1 MRKLATIRKID
12 DIVPIKGADF
22 IELAIVDGWKCVVK
36 KGEFKIGHAVI
47 YCEVDSWIPYGI
59 APFLCKTDPP
69 REYNGVKGERLK
81 TVKLRGQISQG
92 LILPL
97 YLSRSER
104 SWCLPPAWNYYPIK
118 VSVGDDV
125 TEMLGI
131 QKWER
136 PIPVE
141 LSGLVKGNW
150 PDGIPKTDQERV
162 QNIVNMYQFYKNSGY
177 TFELTEKLE
186 GTSATYY
193 LDLEG
198 EFHVCS
204 RNINLKY
211 SETNLYWRMAEKYD
225 IKKWMHDLNL
235 FGIAIQGEIIGEG
248 IQGNVYKIKGN
259 EFHVFDI
266 YNKKDGDYINPEK
279 RCELCLSMN
288 LQRVPVIDTQFKL
301 KHDIDGVIKFAE
313 GSSILHKTER
323 EGIVFKSN
331 EDSSVSFKVISNKY
345 LLGED

>member
-36 KGEFKIGHAVI
+36 KGDFNIGDVVI

-59 APFLCKTDPP
+59 APFLCKNDPP
-69 REYNGVKGERLK
+69 KEYNGVKGERLK

-97 YLSRSER
+97 FYSRSER
-104 SWCLPPAWNYYPIK
+104 SWCFPPEWNYLPIK

-125 TEMLGI
+125 TEILGI
-131 QKWER
+131 QKWEK

-141 LSGLVKGNW
+141 LSGLVKGNM

-162 QNIVNMYQFYKNSGY
+162 QNIVNMYQFFKNSGY

-193 LDLEG
+193 LDFEG

-211 SETNLYWRMAEKYD
+211 SETNIYWRMAEKYD

-235 FGIAIQGEIIGEG
+235 FGIAIQGEVIGEG

-259 EFHVFDI
+259 EFHVFDM
-266 YNKKDGDYINPEK
+266 YNRKDGDYINPEK
-279 RCELCLSMN
+279 RRELCLSMN
-288 LQRVPVIDTQFKL
+288 LQHVPVIDTQFKL
-301 KHDIDGVIKFAE
+301 KHDIDEVIKFAE
-313 GSSILHKTER
+313 GSSVLYNTER

-331 EDSSVSFKVISNKY
+331 EDSYVRFKVISNKY

>member
-36 KGEFKIGHAVI
+36 KGDFNIGDVVI

-59 APFLCKTDPP
+59 APFLCKNDPP

-97 YLSRSER
+97 FYSRSER
-104 SWCLPPAWNYYPIK
+104 SWCFPPEWNFLPIK

-131 QKWER
+131 QKWEK
-136 PIPVE
+136 PIPIE
-141 LSGLVKGNW
+141 LSGIVKGNR

-162 QNIVNMYQFYKNSGY
+162 QNIVNMYQFFKNSGY

-204 RNINLKY
+204 QNINLKY

-235 FGIAIQGEIIGEG
+235 FGIAIQGEVIGEKV
-248 IQGNVYKIKGN
+248 QGNVYKLKGN
-259 EFHVFDI
+259 EFRVFDM
-266 YNKKDGDYINPEK
+266 YNRKDGDYINPEK
-279 RCELCLSMN
+279 RRELCLSMN
-288 LQRVPVIDTQFKL
+288 LQHVPVIDTQFKL
-301 KHDIDGVIKFAE
+301 KHDIDEVIKFAE
-313 GSSILHKTER
+313 GSSVLYDTER

-331 EDSSVSFKVISNKY
+331 EDSYVRFKVISNKY

>member
-36 KGEFKIGHAVI
+36 KGDFNIGDVVI
-47 YCEVDSWIPYGI
+47 YCEVDSWIPYDI

-69 REYNGVKGERLK
+69 KEYNGVKGERLK

-97 YLSRSER
+97 FYSRSER
-104 SWCLPPAWNYYPIK
+104 SWCFPPEWNYLPIK

-125 TEMLGI
+125 TEILGI
-131 QKWER
+131 QKWEK

-162 QNIVNMYQFYKNSGY
+162 QNIVNMYQFFKNSGY

-193 LDLEG
+193 LDFEG

-211 SETNLYWRMAEKYD
+211 SETNIYWRMAEKYD
-225 IKKWMHDLNL
+225 IKKWMYDLNL
-235 FGIAIQGEIIGEG
+235 FGIAIQGEVIGEG

-259 EFHVFDI
+259 EFHVFDM
-266 YNKKDGDYINPEK
+266 YNIKDGDYINPEK
-279 RCELCLSMN
+279 RRELCLSMN
-288 LQRVPVIDTQFKL
+288 LQHVPVIDTQFKL
-301 KHDIDGVIKFAE
+301 KHDIDEVIKFAE
-313 GSSILHKTER
+313 GSSVLYDTER

-331 EDSSVSFKVISNKY
+331 EDSYVRFKVISNKY

>member
-36 KGEFKIGHAVI
+36 KGDFNIGDVVI

-59 APFLCKTDPP
+59 APFLCKNDPP
-69 REYNGVKGERLK
+69 KEYNGVKGERLK

-97 YLSRSER
+97 FYSRSER
-104 SWCLPPAWNYYPIK
+104 SWCFPPEWNYLPIK

-125 TEMLGI
+125 TEILGI
-131 QKWER
+131 QKWEK

-162 QNIVNMYQFYKNSGY
+162 QNIINLYKFYKNSGY

-193 LDLEG
+193 LDFEG

-211 SETNLYWRMAEKYD
+211 SETNIYWRMAEKYD

-235 FGIAIQGEIIGEG
+235 FGIAIQGEVIGGG

-259 EFHVFDI
+259 EFHVFDM
-266 YNKKDGDYINPEK
+266 YNRKDGDYINPEK
-279 RCELCLSMN
+279 RRELCLSMN
-288 LQRVPVIDTQFKL
+288 LQHVPVIDTQFKL
-301 KHDIDGVIKFAE
+301 KHDIDEVIKFAE
-313 GSSILHKTER
+313 GSSVLYDTER

-331 EDSSVSFKVISNKY
+331 EDSFVSFKVISNKY

>member
-36 KGEFKIGHAVI
+36 KGDFNIGDVVI

-59 APFLCKTDPP
+59 APFLCKNDPP

-97 YLSRSER
+97 FYSRSER
-104 SWCLPPAWNYYPIK
+104 SWCFPPEWNFLPIK

-125 TEMLGI
+125 TEILGI
-131 QKWER
+131 QKWEK
-136 PIPVE
+136 PIPIE
-141 LSGLVKGNW
+141 LSGIVKGNR

-162 QNIVNMYQFYKNSGY
+162 QNIVNLYQFYKNSGY

-235 FGIAIQGEIIGEG
+235 FGIAIQGEVIGEG

-259 EFHVFDI
+259 EFYVFDM
-266 YNKKDGDYINPEK
+266 YDKKDGDYINPEK
-279 RCELCLSMN
+279 RRELCLSMN
-288 LQRVPVIDTQFKL
+288 LQHVPVIDTQFKL
-301 KHDIDGVIKFAE
+301 KHDIDEVIKFAE
-313 GSSILHKTER
+313 GSSVLYNTER

-331 EDSSVSFKVISNKY
+331 EDSYVRFKVISNKY